1 MEKFIELLEQLCN
14 TLSRLGEA
22 VDVSNERLQNLTSNY
37 KSLREDVDKLIE
49 NNERS
54 KK

>member
-22 VDVSNERLQNLTSNY
+22 VDVVNERLQI
-37 KSLREDVDKLIE
+37 LREDVDKLIE
-49 NNERS
+49 NNGRS